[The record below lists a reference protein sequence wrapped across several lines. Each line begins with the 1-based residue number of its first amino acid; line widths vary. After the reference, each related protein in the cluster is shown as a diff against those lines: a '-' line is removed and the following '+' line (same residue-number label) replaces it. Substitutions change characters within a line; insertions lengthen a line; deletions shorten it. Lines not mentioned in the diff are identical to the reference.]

1 MAEVQVTR
9 WHEIPSLV
17 TARDG
22 DDTVKIPMPQRFQE
36 AIDEAAMRAGAVDS
50 DAYLEGWTHGEWEP
64 MEGSAAEA
72 ADAGAIT
79 LVASWDEAT
88 LQAVV
93 DSYGPADSGS
103 TP

>member
-9 WHEIPSLV
+9 WREIPSLI

-22 DDTVKIPMPQRFQE
+22 EDVVKIPLPARFQE
-36 AIDEAAMRAGAVDS
+36 AIDESAMRMGAIDS
-50 DAYLEGWTHGEWEP
+50 DAYLEGWGRGEWEP